1 MYKLIITKPNDSIME
16 VSSDNFLAL
25 KKVAYKYNAQ
35 GCDVEIYK
43 TEKVFEVTTLEN
55 SK

>member
-16 VSSDNFLAL
+16 VYSDDFSAL

-35 GCDVEIYK
+35 GCDVEIFK
-43 TEKVFEVTTLEN
+43 TEKVFEVVALEN
-55 SK
+55 TK